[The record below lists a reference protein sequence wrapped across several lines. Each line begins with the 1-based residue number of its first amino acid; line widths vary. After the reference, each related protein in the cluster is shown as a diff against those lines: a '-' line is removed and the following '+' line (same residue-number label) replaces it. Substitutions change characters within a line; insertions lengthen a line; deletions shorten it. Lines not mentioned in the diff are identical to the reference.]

1 MPSRQNIKKIVTP
14 VEIQGDDAFVSIKNI
29 TVNEAKELQ
38 QLSMDIDKR
47 LQPERERLFAVYA
60 TKHDKKVDELTD
72 SDKFQAL
79 EGSEIIKESESFF
92 YKYYSDYVMGWNW
105 VLEDGTPMNQPHGN
119 PEVFGTLTAQEFIYI
134 QSLFKQD
141 EIAEKK

>member
-14 VEIQGDDAFVSIKNI
+14 VEIQGDDAYVSIKNI

-38 QLSMDIDKR
+38 QVSMDIDKR

-60 TKHDKKVDELTD
+60 TKHDKKIDELTD

-79 EGSEIIKESESFF
+79 EGSEIIKESETFF
-92 YKYYSDYVMGWNW
+92 YNYYSNYVMDWNW
-105 VLEDGTPMNQPHGN
+105 VLENGDPMPKPHNN
-119 PEVFGTLTAQEFIYI
+119 PEVFGFLTAQEFIYI

-141 EIAEKK
+141 EVAEKK

>member
-14 VEIQGDDAFVSIKNI
+14 VEIQGDDAYVSIKNI

-47 LQPERERLFAVYA
+47 LQPERERLF
-60 TKHDKKVDELTD
+60 KVFAEKNNKSVNDLTD

-105 VLEDGTPMNQPHGN
+105 VLEDGTPMDQPYGN
-119 PEVFGTLTAQEFIYI
+119 PDVFGTLTAQEFVYI

-141 EIAEKK
+141 ELAEKK